1 MACDHQQSTAARLAS
16 AILLAAL
23 LGACATTPDPN
34 DPTNPGRPSGP
45 DAIGD
50 GRVDGPI
57 DLDGDRDAESDS
69 GFTGN
74 EKFPGSGVFINREA
88 AAREPRPVTGE
99 GDITLNF
106 EGQGIQEIIH
116 AILGDI
122 LQENYVIAPGISGEV
137 TFSTARPVARD
148 QVLPILEMLLRWNGA
163 TLVWRDGRFHVLPVS
178 DAVRGNLTPRPSSGE
193 LQRGYQVVAVPLEFI
208 SAEQMQLLLEPY
220 AREDAV
226 LNADNARSMLVLAGT
241 RAELRNYM
249 QIVETFDVDW
259 LKGMSVGM
267 FQIQRV
273 EVADLVTEL
282 EELLGGEDS
291 PLAGMFRI
299 MPLERLNSIMV
310 ITPNEH
316 YLNEVEGW
324 IERLDRSSP
333 EAGSRLYVYRVKNL
347 DAEVLAGYLANVFG
361 GEGGGGRST
370 ARQSRGSLAPGLET
384 ASASSVSEFQN
395 QTGPQARDRSASTGG
410 GGGGTVTLGEDGDV
424 RITAVL
430 ETNSLLI
437 QASPS
442 DYDSI
447 LNAIERLDE
456 EPLQV
461 LIEAQVLIVALTD
474 ELQYGVSWFLA
485 NSLPG
490 ESGFPGLPA
499 GISVGEGGAGSGDEG
514 DGGGDGGNDDDAG
527 FVDSSA
533 GNNFRFGRGGFL
545 GAIADNVGS
554 NFVSATISALESVS
568 DVRTISAPSLMVRNN
583 SDARINVGSQVPI
596 QSTSFTGNTDR
607 VFGSTQFLNT
617 GVILSVTPRV
627 NPGGLVYMTVSQE
640 VSSPGER
647 ATPESNPA
655 INTRTIET
663 EVAVQSGQTIVLGG
677 LIEETT
683 NEGRSGVPFLQRI
696 PGLGALFRS
705 TTESLNRSETL
716 VLITPTVVESTAKLE
731 RVSKEFS
738 RKFRGLDP
746 LGGNLEAGEVP
757 EDP

>member
-1 MACDHQQSTAARLAS
+1 MAFDHHQSNPLRSGS
-16 AILLAAL
+16 AILAAIVLVAL
-23 LGACATTPDPN
+23 LGACATTPAPD
-34 DPTNPGRPSGP
+34 DPTNPARPSGP
-45 DAIGD
+45 QVSQD
-50 GRVDGPI
+50 
-57 DLDGDRDAESDS
+57 DGDEGPLDLAGSEDEDQEAAFS
-69 GFTGN
+69 GS

-88 AAREPRPVTGE
+88 AERQRPPSDGE
-99 GDITLNF
+99 GAVTLNF

-116 AILGDI
+116 AVLGEI

-137 TFSTARPVARD
+137 TFSTARPVTQD

-163 TLVWRDGRFHVLPVS
+163 TLVWRDDRFHVLPVS
-178 DAVRGNLTPRPSSGE
+178 DAIRGNLTPRPANGQ
-193 LQRGYQVVAVPLEFI
+193 LQRGYQVVAVPLEYI
-208 SAEQMQLLLEPY
+208 SPEQMQLLLEPY

-226 LNADNARSMLVLAGT
+226 LSADNARSLLVLAGN
-241 RAELRNYM
+241 RSELQNYM

-267 FQIQRV
+267 FQIQRI

-310 ITPNEH
+310 ITPNDH
-316 YLNEVEGW
+316 YLNEIESW

-370 ARQSRGSLAPGLET
+370 ARQDRGSLAPGLET
-384 ASASSVSEFQN
+384 AQASSVSEFQN
-395 QTGPQARDRSASTGG
+395 QTGPQARERQSSGG
-410 GGGGTVTLGEDGDV
+410 GGGAGTVTLGEDGDV

-485 NSLPG
+485 NSLPD
-490 ESGFPGLPA
+490 EDGFPGLP
-499 GISVGEGGAGSGDEG
+499 GESR
-514 DGGGDGGNDDDAG
+514 

-533 GNNFRFGRGGFL
+533 ANNFQFGAGGSFL
-545 GAIADNVGS
+545 GAIADSVGDD
-554 NFVSATISALESVS
+554 FVSATISALESVS

-583 SDARINVGSQVPI
+583 SDAKINVGTQVPI
-596 QSTSFTGNTDR
+596 QSTSFTGNTNT

-627 NPGGLVYMTVSQE
+627 NPGGLVYLTVSQE

-683 NEGRSGVPFLQRI
+683 NKGRSGVPFLQRI

-705 TTESLNRSETL
+705 TNDSLNRSETL

-731 RVSKEFS
+731 RVSREFS

-746 LGGNLEAGEVP
+746 LP
-757 EDP
+757 ESMADDEPAEDR

>member
-1 MACDHQQSTAARLAS
+1 MACDHQQSKAVRLAS
-16 AILLAAL
+16 AILVAL
-23 LGACATTPDPN
+23 LLTACATPADRAGPIRPPGSFEPAN
-34 DPTNPGRPSGP
+34 DTRERESGP
-45 DAIGD
+45 M
-50 GRVDGPI
+50 
-57 DLDGDRDAESDS
+57 DLDGSTEVDPEDA
-69 GFTGN
+69 FTGS

-88 AAREPRPVTGE
+88 ASRQRPSPEGE
-99 GDITLNF
+99 GEITLNF

-137 TFSTARPVARD
+137 TFSTARPVASD

-163 TLVWRDGRFHVLPVS
+163 TLVWRDDRFHVLPVS
-178 DAVRGNLTPRPSSGE
+178 DAVRGNLTLRPSDGE
-193 LQRGYQVVAVPLEFI
+193 LQRGYQVVAVPLEYI

-249 QIVETFDVDW
+249 QIVDTFDVDW

-273 EVADLVTEL
+273 EVADLITEL

-316 YLNEVEGW
+316 YLNEVESW

-370 ARQSRGSLAPGLET
+370 ARQDRGSLAPGLET
-384 ASASSVSEFQN
+384 AQASSVSEFQN
-395 QTGPQARDRSASTGG
+395 QTGPQARERQSSGG
-410 GGGGTVTLGEDGDV
+410 GGGAGTVTLGEDGDV

-485 NSLPG
+485 NSLPD
-490 ESGFPGLPA
+490 EEGFPGLPA
-499 GISVGEGGAGSGDEG
+499 DS
-514 DGGGDGGNDDDAG
+514 G
-527 FVDSSA
+527 FVGSPEA
-533 GNNFRFGRGGFL
+533 TTFRFGAGTGFL
-545 GAIADNVGS
+545 GAIADSVGS
-554 NFVSATISALESVS
+554 DFVSATINALESVS

-583 SDARINVGSQVPI
+583 SDARINVGTQVPI
-596 QSTSFTGNTDR
+596 QSTSFTGNTNT

-617 GVILSVTPRV
+617 GVILSVW
-627 NPGGLVYMTVSQE
+627 
-640 VSSPGER
+640 
-647 ATPESNPA
+647 
-655 INTRTIET
+655 
-663 EVAVQSGQTIVLGG
+663 
-677 LIEETT
+677 
-683 NEGRSGVPFLQRI
+683 
-696 PGLGALFRS
+696 S
-705 TTESLNRSETL
+705 T
-716 VLITPTVVESTAKLE
+716 
-731 RVSKEFS
+731 
-738 RKFRGLDP
+738 
-746 LGGNLEAGEVP
+746 
-757 EDP
+757 

>member
-1 MACDHQQSTAARLAS
+1 MSCDHQQSKAARLAS

-23 LGACATTPDPN
+23 LGACATTPDPD

-45 DAIGD
+45 AAIED
-50 GRVDGPI
+50 ESSDGPI
-57 DLDGDRDAESDS
+57 DLPGARDGETDS
-69 GFTGN
+69 AFTGN

-88 AAREPRPVTGE
+88 AAREPRPVDGE
-99 GDITLNF
+99 GEITLNF

-137 TFSTARPVARD
+137 TFSTARPVASD

-163 TLVWRDGRFHVLPVS
+163 TLVWRDDRFHVLPVS
-178 DAVRGNLTPRPSSGE
+178 DAVRGNLTLRPSGGE
-193 LQRGYQVVAVPLEFI
+193 LQRGYQVVAVPLEYI

-249 QIVETFDVDW
+249 QIVDTFDVDW

-273 EVADLVTEL
+273 EVADLITEL

-316 YLNEVEGW
+316 YLNEVESW

-370 ARQSRGSLAPGLET
+370 ARQDRGSLAPGLET
-384 ASASSVSEFQN
+384 AQASSVSEFQN
-395 QTGPQARDRSASTGG
+395 QTSPQARDRASSGSGG

-442 DYDSI
+442 DYDAI

-485 NSLPG
+485 NSLPD
-490 ESGFPGLPA
+490 EEGFPGLPA
-499 GISVGEGGAGSGDEG
+499 DS
-514 DGGGDGGNDDDAG
+514 G
-527 FVDSSA
+527 FVGSPEA
-533 GNNFRFGRGGFL
+533 NNFRFGAGTGFL
-545 GAIADNVGS
+545 GAIADSVGG
-554 NFVSATISALESVS
+554 NFVSAAINALESVS

-583 SDARINVGSQVPI
+583 SDARINVGTQVPI
-596 QSTSFTGNTDR
+596 QSTSFTGGTDR

-647 ATPESNPA
+647 ATPDSNPA
-655 INTRTIET
+655 INTRSIET

-683 NEGRSGVPFLQRI
+683 NKGRSGVPFLQRI

-705 TTESLNRSETL
+705 SNDSLNRSETL

-738 RKFRGLDP
+738 RKFQGLDP
-746 LGGNLEAGEVP
+746 LREVAP
-757 EDP
+757 DPQGVND

>member
-1 MACDHQQSTAARLAS
+1 MACDHQQSKAVRLAS

-45 DAIGD
+45 SAIAD
-50 GRVDGPI
+50 DRSDGPI
-57 DLDGDRDAESDS
+57 DLAGDQDVEPDS
-69 GFTGN
+69 AFTGN

-88 AAREPRPVTGE
+88 AAREPRPVDGE
-99 GDITLNF
+99 GEITLNF

-163 TLVWRDGRFHVLPVS
+163 TLVWRDDRFHVLPVS
-178 DAVRGNLTPRPSSGE
+178 DAVRGNLTPRLANGE
-193 LQRGYQVVAVPLEFI
+193 LQRGYQVVAVPLEYI
-208 SAEQMQLLLEPY
+208 SPEQMQLLLEPY

-226 LNADNARSMLVLAGT
+226 LSADNARSLLVLAGN
-241 RAELRNYM
+241 RSELQNYM

-267 FQIQRV
+267 FQIQRI

-282 EELLGGEDS
+282 EELLGGEES
-291 PLAGMFRI
+291 PLSGMFRI

-395 QTGPQARDRSASTGG
+395 QTGPQARDRASSASGG

-485 NSLPG
+485 NSLPD
-490 ESGFPGLPA
+490 EDGFPGLP
-499 GISVGEGGAGSGDEG
+499 GESR
-514 DGGGDGGNDDDAG
+514 

-533 GNNFRFGRGGFL
+533 ANNFQFGAGGSFL
-545 GAIADNVGS
+545 GAIADSVGDD
-554 NFVSATISALESVS
+554 FVSATISALESVS

-583 SDARINVGSQVPI
+583 SDAKINVGTQVPI
-596 QSTSFTGNTDR
+596 QSTSFTGNTNT

-617 GVILSVTPRV
+617 GVILSVW
-627 NPGGLVYMTVSQE
+627 
-640 VSSPGER
+640 
-647 ATPESNPA
+647 
-655 INTRTIET
+655 
-663 EVAVQSGQTIVLGG
+663 
-677 LIEETT
+677 
-683 NEGRSGVPFLQRI
+683 
-696 PGLGALFRS
+696 S
-705 TTESLNRSETL
+705 T
-716 VLITPTVVESTAKLE
+716 
-731 RVSKEFS
+731 
-738 RKFRGLDP
+738 
-746 LGGNLEAGEVP
+746 
-757 EDP
+757 

>member
-1 MACDHQQSTAARLAS
+1 
-16 AILLAAL
+16 
-23 LGACATTPDPN
+23 
-34 DPTNPGRPSGP
+34 
-45 DAIGD
+45 
-50 GRVDGPI
+50 
-57 DLDGDRDAESDS
+57 
-69 GFTGN
+69 
-74 EKFPGSGVFINREA
+74 
-88 AAREPRPVTGE
+88 
-99 GDITLNF
+99 
-106 EGQGIQEIIH
+106 
-116 AILGDI
+116 
-122 LQENYVIAPGISGEV
+122 
-137 TFSTARPVARD
+137 
-148 QVLPILEMLLRWNGA
+148 VL
-163 TLVWRDGRFHVLPVS
+163 S
-178 DAVRGNLTPRPSSGE
+178 
-193 LQRGYQVVAVPLEFI
+193 
-208 SAEQMQLLLEPY
+208 
-220 AREDAV
+220 
-226 LNADNARSMLVLAGT
+226 ADNARSLLVLAGN
-241 RAELRNYM
+241 RSELQNYM

-267 FQIQRV
+267 FQIQRI

-310 ITPNEH
+310 ITPNDH
-316 YLNEVEGW
+316 YLNEIESW

-370 ARQSRGSLAPGLET
+370 ARQDRGSLAPGLET
-384 ASASSVSEFQN
+384 AQASSVSEFQN
-395 QTGPQARDRSASTGG
+395 QTGPQARERQSSGG
-410 GGGGTVTLGEDGDV
+410 GGGAGTVTLGEDGDV

-485 NSLPG
+485 NSLPD
-490 ESGFPGLPA
+490 EDGFPGLP
-499 GISVGEGGAGSGDEG
+499 GESR
-514 DGGGDGGNDDDAG
+514 

-533 GNNFRFGRGGFL
+533 ANNFQFGAGGSFL
-545 GAIADNVGS
+545 GAIADSVGDD
-554 NFVSATISALESVS
+554 FVSATISALESVS

-583 SDARINVGSQVPI
+583 SDAKINVGTQVPI
-596 QSTSFTGNTDR
+596 QSTSFTGNTNT

-627 NPGGLVYMTVSQE
+627 NPGGLVYLTVSQE

-683 NEGRSGVPFLQRI
+683 NKGRSGVPFLQRI

-705 TTESLNRSETL
+705 TNDSLNRSETL

-731 RVSKEFS
+731 RVSREFS

-746 LGGNLEAGEVP
+746 LP
-757 EDP
+757 ESMADDEPAEDR

>member
-1 MACDHQQSTAARLAS
+1 MACDHQQSKAARLTS

-45 DAIGD
+45 SAIED
-50 GRVDGPI
+50 ERSEGPI
-57 DLDGDRDAESDS
+57 DLAGDQDVEPDAA
-69 GFTGN
+69 FTGN

-88 AAREPRPVTGE
+88 AAREPRPVDGE
-99 GDITLNF
+99 GEITLNF

-116 AILGDI
+116 AVLGDI

-178 DAVRGNLTPRPSSGE
+178 DAVRGNLTPQPSNGE
-193 LQRGYQVVAVPLEFI
+193 LQRGYQVVAVPLEYI

-226 LNADNARSMLVLAGT
+226 INADSARSMLVLAGT

-273 EVADLVTEL
+273 EVADLVAEL
-282 EELLGGEDS
+282 EEMLGGDES

-310 ITPNEH
+310 ITPNDH

-361 GEGGGGRST
+361 GEGGGSSRAT
-370 ARQSRGSLAPGLET
+370 ARQDRGAMAPGLET
-384 ASASSVSEFQN
+384 AQASSVSEFQN
-395 QTGPQARDRSASTGG
+395 QTSPQARDRASSPG

-485 NSLPG
+485 NSFPD
-490 ESGFPGLPA
+490 EEGFPGLP
-499 GISVGEGGAGSGDEG
+499 E
-514 DGGGDGGNDDDAG
+514 DGR
-527 FVDSSA
+527 FVDSPA
-533 GNNFRFGRGGFL
+533 ANNFRFGAGSNFL
-545 GAIADNVGS
+545 GAIADSVGS
-554 NFVSATISALESVS
+554 NFISATINALESVS

-583 SDARINVGSQVPI
+583 SDARINVGTQVPI
-596 QSTSFTGNTDR
+596 QSTSFTGTTDR

-640 VSSPGER
+640 VSSPGDR

-705 TTESLNRSETL
+705 TTDSLSRSETL
-716 VLITPTVVESTAKLE
+716 VLITPTVVESTNKLE
-731 RVSKEFS
+731 QVSKEFS

-746 LGGNLEAGEVP
+746 LRMDLDDSEARDEP
-757 EDP
+757 

>member
-1 MACDHQQSTAARLAS
+1 MACNQQQSTAARLAS
-16 AILLAAL
+16 AIVLAAL
-23 LGACATTPDPN
+23 LGACATTPDPD
-34 DPTNPGRPSGP
+34 DPKNPGRPSGP
-45 DAIGD
+45 SAIEG
-50 GRVDGPI
+50 GRSDGPI
-57 DLDGDRDAESDS
+57 DLAGARDVETDAA
-69 GFTGN
+69 FTGN

-88 AAREPRPVTGE
+88 AAREPRPVDGE
-99 GDITLNF
+99 GEITLNF

-137 TFSTARPVARD
+137 TFSTARPVASD

-163 TLVWRDGRFHVLPVS
+163 TLVWREDRFHVLPIS
-178 DAVRGNLTPRPSSGE
+178 DAVRGNLTLKPSDSE
-193 LQRGYQVVAVPLEFI
+193 LQRGYQVVAVPLEYI

-226 LNADNARSMLVLAGT
+226 LNADSARSMLVLAGT

-282 EELLGGEDS
+282 EELMGGEDS

-384 ASASSVSEFQN
+384 AQASSVSEFQN
-395 QTGPQARDRSASTGG
+395 QTSPQARERTSSAGAGT
-410 GGGGTVTLGEDGDV
+410 GGGTVTLGQDGDV

-437 QASPS
+437 QASPGE
-442 DYDSI
+442 YDAI

-461 LIEAQVLIVALTD
+461 LIEAQVLQVELNDAL
-474 ELQYGVSWFLA
+474 EYGVAWFLA
-485 NSLPG
+485 NSQP
-490 ESGFPGLPA
+490 
-499 GISVGEGGAGSGDEG
+499 GDEAFPELP
-514 DGGGDGGNDDDAG
+514 DRFSPSRDADSAIFGNA
-527 FVDSSA
+527 A
-533 GNNFRFGRGGFL
+533 PNFLSTITRRGGL
-545 GAIADNVGS
+545 GRT
-554 NFVSATISALESVS
+554 FVTATINALETVS
-568 DVRTISAPSLMVRNN
+568 DLRTISAPSLMIRNN
-583 SDARINVGSQVPI
+583 ADARINVGQQIPI
-596 QSTSFTGNTDR
+596 ESTSIRGGTDT

-617 GVILSVTPRV
+617 GVILEVTPRV
-627 NPGGLVYMTVSQE
+627 NPGGLVYLTVNQE
-640 VSSPGER
+640 VSSPGDR
-647 ATPESNPA
+647 GSGQNPP
-655 INTRTIET
+655 INTRQIST

-677 LIEETT
+677 LIEEITT
-683 NEGRSGVPFLQRI
+683 DIRSGVPFLQRI
-696 PGLGALFRS
+696 PGLGALFRN
-705 TTESLNRSETL
+705 TTDQIRRTETL
-716 VLITPTVVESTAKLE
+716 VLITPTVVENTAQLE
-731 RVSKEFS
+731 RASREFG

-746 LGGNLEAGEVP
+746 LRSDIDGREARD
-757 EDP
+757 DP

>member
-1 MACDHQQSTAARLAS
+1 MACDHQQSKAARLAS

-34 DPTNPGRPSGP
+34 DPTNPARPSGP
-45 DAIGD
+45 SAIEGA
-50 GRVDGPI
+50 RSDGPI
-57 DLDGDRDAESDS
+57 DLAGEQDVESDAAFS
-69 GFTGN
+69 GN

-88 AAREPRPVTGE
+88 AAREPRPVDGE
-99 GDITLNF
+99 GEITLNF

-116 AILGDI
+116 AVLGEI

-178 DAVRGNLTPRPSSGE
+178 DAVRGNLTPRPSNGE
-193 LQRGYQVVAVPLEFI
+193 LQRGYQVVAVPLEYI

-226 LNADNARSMLVLAGT
+226 VNADSARSMLVLAGT

-249 QIVETFDVDW
+249 QIIETFDVDW

-273 EVADLVTEL
+273 EVADLVAEL
-282 EELLGGEDS
+282 EELLGGEES

-361 GEGGGGRST
+361 GEGGGSSRAT
-370 ARQSRGSLAPGLET
+370 ARQSRGSMAPGLET
-384 ASASSVSEFQN
+384 AQASSVSEFQN
-395 QTGPQARDRSASTGG
+395 QTSPQARDRASSTGG
-410 GGGGTVTLGEDGDV
+410 GGAGGAGTVTLGEDGDV

-437 QASPS
+437 QASPG

-461 LIEAQVLIVALTD
+461 LIEAQILIVDLND
-474 ELQYGVSWFLA
+474 QLRYGVSWFLS
-485 NSLPG
+485 NSQPG
-490 ESGFPGLPA
+490 AEGFPGLPE
-499 GISVGEGGAGSGDEG
+499 EGGFVNSSAANTFQFGAGS
-514 DGGGDGGNDDDAG
+514 
-527 FVDSSA
+527 
-533 GNNFRFGRGGFL
+533 GFL
-545 GAIADNVGS
+545 GAIADNVGDD
-554 NFVSATISALESVS
+554 FISATITALESVS

-583 SDARINVGSQVPI
+583 SDARINVGIQVPI
-596 QSTSFTGNTDR
+596 QSTSFTGNTNT

-617 GVILSVTPRV
+617 GTILSVTPRV
-627 NPGGLVYMTVSQE
+627 NPGGLVYLTVNQE
-640 VSSPGER
+640 VSSPGDR
-647 ATPESNPA
+647 PENGNPP

-677 LIEETT
+677 LIEET
-683 NEGRSGVPFLQRI
+683 NDEGRSGVPFLQRI
-696 PGLGALFRS
+696 PGLGALFRN
-705 TTESLNRSETL
+705 TTKSLVRRETL
-716 VLITPTVVESTAKLE
+716 VLITPTVVESTNKLE
-731 RVSKEFS
+731 QVSREFS

-746 LGGNLEAGEVP
+746 LRSDLNSSEARDEP
-757 EDP
+757 

>member
-1 MACDHQQSTAARLAS
+1 MSCDHQQSTAARLAS

-23 LGACATTPDPN
+23 LGACATTPDPD

-45 DAIGD
+45 AAIED
-50 GRVDGPI
+50 ESSDGPI
-57 DLDGDRDAESDS
+57 DLPGARDGETDS
-69 GFTGN
+69 AFTGN

-88 AAREPRPVTGE
+88 AAREPRPVDGE
-99 GDITLNF
+99 GEITLNF

-137 TFSTARPVARD
+137 TFSTARPVASD

-163 TLVWRDGRFHVLPVS
+163 TLVWRDDRFHVLPVS
-178 DAVRGNLTPRPSSGE
+178 DAVRGNLTLRPSGGE
-193 LQRGYQVVAVPLEFI
+193 LQRGYQVVAVPLEYI

-249 QIVETFDVDW
+249 QIVDTFDVDW

-273 EVADLVTEL
+273 EVADLITEL

-316 YLNEVEGW
+316 YLNEVESW

-370 ARQSRGSLAPGLET
+370 ARQDRGSLAPGLET
-384 ASASSVSEFQN
+384 AQASSVSEFQN
-395 QTGPQARDRSASTGG
+395 QTSPQARDRASSGSGG

-442 DYDSI
+442 DYDAI

-485 NSLPG
+485 NSLPD
-490 ESGFPGLPA
+490 EEGFPGLPA
-499 GISVGEGGAGSGDEG
+499 DS
-514 DGGGDGGNDDDAG
+514 G
-527 FVDSSA
+527 FVGSPEA
-533 GNNFRFGRGGFL
+533 NNFRFGAGTGFL
-545 GAIADNVGS
+545 GAIADSVGS
-554 NFVSATISALESVS
+554 DFVSATINALESVS

-583 SDARINVGSQVPI
+583 SDARINVGTQVPI

-683 NEGRSGVPFLQRI
+683 NKGRSGVPFLQRI

-705 TTESLNRSETL
+705 SNDSLSRSETL

-731 RVSKEFS
+731 RVSREFS

-746 LGGNLEAGEVP
+746 LRRDTDDP
-757 EDP
+757 ETRDDP

>member
-1 MACDHQQSTAARLAS
+1 MACDHQQSKAVRLAS

-45 DAIGD
+45 SAIAD
-50 GRVDGPI
+50 DRSDGPI
-57 DLDGDRDAESDS
+57 DLAGDQDVEPDS
-69 GFTGN
+69 AFTGN

-88 AAREPRPVTGE
+88 AAREPRPVDGE
-99 GDITLNF
+99 GEITLNF

-137 TFSTARPVARD
+137 TFSTARPVASD

-163 TLVWRDGRFHVLPVS
+163 TLVWRDDRFHVLPVS
-178 DAVRGNLTPRPSSGE
+178 DAVRGNLTLRPSGGE
-193 LQRGYQVVAVPLEFI
+193 LQRGYQVVAVPLEYI

-226 LNADNARSMLVLAGT
+226 LSADNARSLLVLAGN
-241 RAELRNYM
+241 RSELQNYM
-249 QIVETFDVDW
+249 QIVDTFDVDW

-273 EVADLVTEL
+273 EVADLITEL

-316 YLNEVEGW
+316 YLNEVESW

-370 ARQSRGSLAPGLET
+370 ARQDRGSLAPGLET
-384 ASASSVSEFQN
+384 AQASSVSEFQN
-395 QTGPQARDRSASTGG
+395 QTSPQARDRASSGSGG

-442 DYDSI
+442 DYDAI

-461 LIEAQVLIVALTD
+461 LIEAQVLIVDLND
-474 ELQYGVSWFLA
+474 QLQYGVSWFLA
-485 NSLPG
+485 NSQPGDEAFPELPDRFAP
-490 ESGFPGLPA
+490 SRDANSAIF
-499 GISVGEGGAGSGDEG
+499 GAGTD
-514 DGGGDGGNDDDAG
+514 
-527 FVDSSA
+527 FLSSIT
-533 GNNFRFGRGGFL
+533 RRGG
-545 GAIADNVGS
+545 
-554 NFVSATISALESVS
+554 
-568 DVRTISAPSLMVRNN
+568 M
-583 SDARINVGSQVPI
+583 
-596 QSTSFTGNTDR
+596 
-607 VFGSTQFLNT
+607 
-617 GVILSVTPRV
+617 
-627 NPGGLVYMTVSQE
+627 
-640 VSSPGER
+640 
-647 ATPESNPA
+647 
-655 INTRTIET
+655 
-663 EVAVQSGQTIVLGG
+663 
-677 LIEETT
+677 
-683 NEGRSGVPFLQRI
+683 
-696 PGLGALFRS
+696 
-705 TTESLNRSETL
+705 
-716 VLITPTVVESTAKLE
+716 
-731 RVSKEFS
+731 
-738 RKFRGLDP
+738 
-746 LGGNLEAGEVP
+746 
-757 EDP
+757 

>member
-23 LGACATTPDPN
+23 LGACATAPDPD
-34 DPTNPGRPSGP
+34 DPTNPARPSGP
-45 DAIGD
+45 VALEKE
-50 GRVDGPI
+50 RSEGPI
-57 DLDGDRDAESDS
+57 DLAGDEDDESDAAFIGS
-69 GFTGN
+69 

-88 AAREPRPVTGE
+88 AAREPRAVTGE
-99 GDITLNF
+99 GEITLNF

-116 AILGDI
+116 AVLGDI

-148 QVLPILEMLLRWNGA
+148 KVLPILEMLLRWNGA
-163 TLVWRDGRFHVLPVS
+163 TLVWRDDRFHVLPVS
-178 DAVRGNLTPRPSSGE
+178 DAIRGNLTPRLANGE
-193 LQRGYQVVAVPLEFI
+193 LQRGYQVVAVPLEYI
-208 SAEQMQLLLEPY
+208 SPEQMQMLLEPY

-226 LNADNARSMLVLAGT
+226 LSADNARSLLVLAGN
-241 RAELRNYM
+241 RSELQNYM

-267 FQIQRV
+267 FQIQRI

-282 EELLGGEDS
+282 EELLGGEES
-291 PLAGMFRI
+291 PLSGMFRI

-395 QTGPQARDRSASTGG
+395 QTGPQARDRASSASGG

-461 LIEAQVLIVALTD
+461 LIEAQVLVVQLND

-485 NSLPG
+485 NSQPG
-490 ESGFPGLPA
+490 EEGFPDVP
-499 GISVGEGGAGSGDEG
+499 EGFADGSAA
-514 DGGGDGGNDDDAG
+514 N
-527 FVDSSA
+527 S
-533 GNNFRFGRGGFL
+533 FRFGANSGFL

-554 NFVSATISALESVS
+554 
-568 DVRTISAPSLMVRNN
+568 
-583 SDARINVGSQVPI
+583 
-596 QSTSFTGNTDR
+596 
-607 VFGSTQFLNT
+607 
-617 GVILSVTPRV
+617 
-627 NPGGLVYMTVSQE
+627 
-640 VSSPGER
+640 
-647 ATPESNPA
+647 
-655 INTRTIET
+655 
-663 EVAVQSGQTIVLGG
+663 
-677 LIEETT
+677 
-683 NEGRSGVPFLQRI
+683 
-696 PGLGALFRS
+696 
-705 TTESLNRSETL
+705 
-716 VLITPTVVESTAKLE
+716 
-731 RVSKEFS
+731 
-738 RKFRGLDP
+738 
-746 LGGNLEAGEVP
+746 
-757 EDP
+757 

>member
-1 MACDHQQSTAARLAS
+1 MAFDHHQSNPLRSGS
-16 AILLAAL
+16 AILAAIVLVAL
-23 LGACATTPDPN
+23 LGACATTPAPD
-34 DPTNPGRPSGP
+34 DPTNPARPSGP
-45 DAIGD
+45 QVSQD
-50 GRVDGPI
+50 
-57 DLDGDRDAESDS
+57 DGDDEPLDLAGSEDEDQEAAFAGS
-69 GFTGN
+69 

-88 AAREPRPVTGE
+88 AERQRPPSDGE
-99 GDITLNF
+99 GAVTLNF

-116 AILGDI
+116 AVLGEI

-137 TFSTARPVARD
+137 TFSTARPVTQD

-163 TLVWRDGRFHVLPVS
+163 TLVWRDDRFHVLPVS
-178 DAVRGNLTPRPSSGE
+178 DAIRGNLTLRPSDGE
-193 LQRGYQVVAVPLEFI
+193 LQRGYQVVAVPLEYS

-241 RAELRNYM
+241 RAELQNYM

-267 FQIQRV
+267 FQIQRI

-310 ITPNEH
+310 ITPNDH
-316 YLNEVEGW
+316 YLNEIESW

-370 ARQSRGSLAPGLET
+370 ARQDRGSLAPGLET
-384 ASASSVSEFQN
+384 AQASSVSEFQN
-395 QTGPQARDRSASTGG
+395 QTSPQARDRASSGSGG

-442 DYDSI
+442 EYDAI

-461 LIEAQVLIVALTD
+461 LIEAQVLQVELNDA
-474 ELQYGVSWFLA
+474 LQYGVAWFLA
-485 NSLPG
+485 NSQPGDEAFPELPDRFAP
-490 ESGFPGLPA
+490 SRDANSAIF
-499 GISVGEGGAGSGDEG
+499 GAGTD
-514 DGGGDGGNDDDAG
+514 
-527 FVDSSA
+527 FLSSIT
-533 GNNFRFGRGGFL
+533 RRGG
-545 GAIADNVGS
+545 
-554 NFVSATISALESVS
+554 
-568 DVRTISAPSLMVRNN
+568 M
-583 SDARINVGSQVPI
+583 
-596 QSTSFTGNTDR
+596 
-607 VFGSTQFLNT
+607 
-617 GVILSVTPRV
+617 
-627 NPGGLVYMTVSQE
+627 
-640 VSSPGER
+640 
-647 ATPESNPA
+647 
-655 INTRTIET
+655 
-663 EVAVQSGQTIVLGG
+663 
-677 LIEETT
+677 
-683 NEGRSGVPFLQRI
+683 
-696 PGLGALFRS
+696 
-705 TTESLNRSETL
+705 
-716 VLITPTVVESTAKLE
+716 
-731 RVSKEFS
+731 
-738 RKFRGLDP
+738 
-746 LGGNLEAGEVP
+746 
-757 EDP
+757 

>member
-1 MACDHQQSTAARLAS
+1 MSCDHQQSKAARLAS

-23 LGACATTPDPN
+23 LGACATTPDPD

-45 DAIGD
+45 AAIED
-50 GRVDGPI
+50 ESSDGPI
-57 DLDGDRDAESDS
+57 DLPGARDGETDS
-69 GFTGN
+69 AFTGN

-88 AAREPRPVTGE
+88 AAREPRPVDGE
-99 GDITLNF
+99 GEITLNF

-137 TFSTARPVARD
+137 TFSTARPVASD

-163 TLVWRDGRFHVLPVS
+163 TLVWRDDRFHVLPVS
-178 DAVRGNLTPRPSSGE
+178 DAVRGNLTLRPSDGE
-193 LQRGYQVVAVPLEFI
+193 LQRGYQVVAVPLEYI

-249 QIVETFDVDW
+249 QIVDTFDVDW

-273 EVADLVTEL
+273 EVADLITEL

-316 YLNEVEGW
+316 YLNEVESW

-370 ARQSRGSLAPGLET
+370 ARQDRGSLAPGLET
-384 ASASSVSEFQN
+384 AQASSVSEFQN
-395 QTGPQARDRSASTGG
+395 QTSPQARDRASSGSGG

-442 DYDSI
+442 DYDAI

-485 NSLPG
+485 NSLPD
-490 ESGFPGLPA
+490 EEGFPGLPA
-499 GISVGEGGAGSGDEG
+499 DS
-514 DGGGDGGNDDDAG
+514 G
-527 FVDSSA
+527 FVGSPEA
-533 GNNFRFGRGGFL
+533 NNFRFGAGTGFL
-545 GAIADNVGS
+545 GAIADSVGS
-554 NFVSATISALESVS
+554 DFVSATINALESVS

-583 SDARINVGSQVPI
+583 SDARINVGTQVPI

-683 NEGRSGVPFLQRI
+683 NKGRSGVPFLQRI

-705 TTESLNRSETL
+705 SNDSLSRSETL

-731 RVSKEFS
+731 RVSREFS

-746 LGGNLEAGEVP
+746 LRRDTDDP
-757 EDP
+757 ETRDDP